1 MNGLKVFQVKVCL
14 LRLEFFLV
22 GSWFCFN
29 SPCDWSRKLM
39 PPFQPIRGNTETN
52 WGLVARVFPRL
63 RWFVFYHKFS
73 LVPCD
78 ICVCFDWPLRL
89 PILLFLVSNYKL
101 TLGPAESELTLMLC
115 NLLVQWLPS
124 DKNVMVEVCPFSN
137 LLLDSPKVLGGRL
150 WWRLAS
156 SSQTCRLQE
165 WEKCLHFGWIQHTG
179 IKLPGKDEHTSG
191 KWRGTPGFWFL
202 SFFLFFF
209 LQRSTFLNPHVIL

>member
-1 MNGLKVFQVKVCL
+1 MFHSHLCYFFPPQGHLLLIGVSGAGKTTLSRFVAWMNGLKVFQVKVCL
-14 LRLEFFLV
+14 LRLEFFPV
-22 GSWFCFN
+22 DSWFCFN

-63 RWFVFYHKFS
+63 RWFVFYHEFL

-78 ICVCFDWPLRL
+78 IFVCFDWPLRL

-124 DKNVMVEVCPFSN
+124 N
-137 LLLDSPKVLGGRL
+137 
-150 WWRLAS
+150 
-156 SSQTCRLQE
+156 
-165 WEKCLHFGWIQHTG
+165 KCDG
-179 IKLPGKDEHTSG
+179 
-191 KWRGTPGFWFL
+191 
-202 SFFLFFF
+202 
-209 LQRSTFLNPHVIL
+209 

>member
-1 MNGLKVFQVKVCL
+1 MFHSHLCYFFPPQGHLLLIGVSGAGKTTLSRFVAWMNGLKVFQVKVCL
-14 LRLEFFLV
+14 LRLEFFPV
-22 GSWFCFN
+22 DSWFCFN

-63 RWFVFYHKFS
+63 RWFVFYHEFL

-78 ICVCFDWPLRL
+78 IFVCFDWPLRL

-124 DKNVMVEVCPFSN
+124 DKC
-137 LLLDSPKVLGGRL
+137 D
-150 WWRLAS
+150 
-156 SSQTCRLQE
+156 
-165 WEKCLHFGWIQHTG
+165 GWG
-179 IKLPGKDEHTSG
+179 I
-191 KWRGTPGFWFL
+191 
-202 SFFLFFF
+202 SFF
-209 LQRSTFLNPHVIL
+209 